1 MAASTEQREL
11 ELVEKVYFRI
21 LSVANNEEK
30 LQNLLKVYLTPV
42 ILKLGSEYAS
52 VRNKVLLTTQ
62 FNPAPQSSRP
72 RNHHSYLLA
81 GPGDMSRAVDDV
93 YTSPGVRLSGSAS
106 PLTPRTSDTCF
117 VVLFC
122 PWPLC
127 WTSTNLPS
135 LPLSSISI
143 SCSSNTVS
151 CGWKAQIARSLCP
164 RCSAVLARIRGRGW
178 LLCLT

>member
-62 FNPAPQSSRP
+62 FNPAPSII
-72 RNHHSYLLA
+72 
-81 GPGDMSRAVDDV
+81 M
-93 YTSPGVRLSGSAS
+93 TKE
-106 PLTPRTSDTCF
+106 
-117 VVLFC
+117 
-122 PWPLC
+122 
-127 WTSTNLPS
+127 PS
-135 LPLSSISI
+135 LI
-143 SCSSNTVS
+143 
-151 CGWKAQIARSLCP
+151 
-164 RCSAVLARIRGRGW
+164 LARRSWRYVESG
-178 LLCLT
+178 